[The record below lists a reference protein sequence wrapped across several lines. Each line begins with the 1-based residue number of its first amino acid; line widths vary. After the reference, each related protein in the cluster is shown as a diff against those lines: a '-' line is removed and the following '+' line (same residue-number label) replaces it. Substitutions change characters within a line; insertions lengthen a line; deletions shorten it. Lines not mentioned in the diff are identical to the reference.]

1 MERTPMSHDS
11 SELDRETV
19 SRSFDPKAD
28 DPHMKVIAVISELE
42 DCDPRDCSPLYTTI
56 DDVIDDIY
64 EDPPSPDADVEIT
77 FSYEGYRITL
87 RQDGRAEFVP
97 VE

>member
-1 MERTPMSHDS
+1 MKCTSMSHDS
-11 SELDRETV
+11 SELDRDTV
-19 SRSFDPKAD
+19 SRVFDPEGD
-28 DPHMKVIAVISELE
+28 DPNMKVLAVISDLE

-56 DDVIDDIY
+56 DDVIADIY